1 MGYSSY
7 TRRKQNSTTISTPLV
22 VPIPQEAKEFAHGV
36 TRIREAL
43 DFRSETRQLGSLSVI
58 DDYLSKLEPDSLEAI
73 RES

>member
-58 DDYLSKLEPDSLEAI
+58 TDGFLSKLEPDSLEAI
-73 RES
+73 RS